1 MKMMK
6 IDVVVSRGGV
16 DVYYINPH
24 HLESVQDLGS
34 GECVLELVRSTL
46 RVQMTVVQI
55 SAAFEAA
62 TKM

>member
-1 MKMMK
+1 MKIMK

-34 GECVLELVRSTL
+34 GECVLELTRSTL
-46 RVQMTVVQI
+46 RVQMTVGQI

-62 TKM
+62 MKM